1 MEGEV
6 NKVGA
11 LLLLVASLLATGC
24 GGAAAKVELTP
35 VERVGQRVQLEGF
48 SIVPPQGEHW
58 FVAPSL
64 PKDEVWRS
72 VAAYV
77 KQTDDD
83 TPGNIIW
90 ATVAVANLET
100 AFQSRE
106 QLLESIIR
114 ARHTELRAAR
124 FRLHEFRSAPAATP
138 GCYRYEAVTE
148 DRGVT
153 QHPGVVFLLSLRHLI
168 CLHPDSPTL
177 AVNVA
182 YSVRRQVGRPAV
194 SLESEGE
201 PFIGSLK
208 FAALT
213 RPAVVATIDVQ
224 QDPQGVATDGRAVW
238 VAELG
243 SNSVVRIDP
252 KTNVVAKRYVVGNRP
267 VGLAIGEGAVW
278 VAASGSDEVWSIDL
292 QTDEVRG
299 QPIRVGRGPA
309 DIAVGYGSVWVTN
322 MANGTVSR
330 IDPRTRQLVATI
342 PVAPESIGLA
352 AGAAGVW
359 VAGFKDSRVWRIDPR
374 TNQIMGTS
382 ITVGPGPSAVVAS
395 PLGIWIASQS
405 AAVSRIDETQGAVAT
420 IAVGRSASA
429 VAVVGQQI
437 WVTDY
442 LSGLVWRLD
451 AATQKVVGAPIPVGK
466 GPVRLAAGGGA
477 VWVTNAGSG
486 TVSRIAGF

>member
-1 MEGEV
+1 V

-11 LLLLVASLLATGC
+11 LLLLVAMLVATGC
-24 GGAAAKVELTP
+24 GGAAKVELTP
-35 VERVGQRVQLEGF
+35 IERSGQRVQLEGF
-48 SIVPPQGEHW
+48 SVIPPQGDQW

-64 PKDEVWRS
+64 PKDDVWRT

-77 KQTDDD
+77 KRTGDD
-83 TPGNIIW
+83 TPGNIVW

-106 QLLESIIR
+106 QLLESVIR
-114 ARHTELRAAR
+114 VRQTELRGAR
-124 FRLHEFRSAPAATP
+124 FRLLEFRSAPGATA

-148 DRGVT
+148 DRGVKDF
-153 QHPGVVFLLSLRHLI
+153 PGVTFVLTLRHAI

-182 YSVRRQVGRPAV
+182 YSERRRLGMPAV
-194 SLESEGE
+194 TVESEGE

-208 FAALT
+208 FASLT

-224 QDPQGVATDGRAVW
+224 HDPQGVATDGRSVW

-252 KTNVVAKRYVVGNRP
+252 KTNTVVKRYTVGTRP
-267 VGLAIGEGAVW
+267 VGLALGEGALW
-278 VAASGSDEVWSIDL
+278 VAANGADELWTIDL
-292 QTDEVRG
+292 QTDEIRG
-299 QPIRVGRGPA
+299 QPIRVGRAPA
-309 DIAVGYGSVWVTN
+309 DVAVGWGSVWVTN
-322 MANGTVSR
+322 MGNGTVSR

-374 TNQIMGTS
+374 TNQVMGTA
-382 ITVGPGPSAVVAS
+382 ITVGPGPSAVIAS

-420 IAVGRSASA
+420 IAVGRSASG
-429 VAVVGQQI
+429 VALVGQQI

-451 AATQKVVGAPIPVGK
+451 PATQKVVGPPIPVGK